1 MLRRNSGFRP
11 ADAFGVVTGEGVSL
25 LLSHIPAHVALVCDH
40 IAAARLV
47 FLNMVQILKSMWVR

>member
-25 LLSHIPAHVALVCDH
+25 SLSHVPPHVALVGDR

-47 FLNMVQILKSMWVR
+47 FLFDDFLHFGN